1 MLKLIRHLVA
11 ITALPFAV
19 AVLIPW
25 WIAHRY
31 GVVPSLGASGGA
43 LFFQGVGLVALAI
56 GLSLFVAT
64 LRLFA
69 VQGRGTLAPWDPPR
83 RLVVQGPYRHV
94 RNPMISGV
102 VFVLAAE
109 AMLLRSTPHAVWAL
123 VFLAINLV
131 YIPLFEEPGLR
142 ARFGEEY
149 RRYCRHVPRI
159 FPHLRPWD
167 EEEDRGGP

>member
-1 MLKLIRHLVA
+1 MLKLLRHLVA

-19 AVLIPW
+19 AVLVPW
-25 WIAHRY
+25 WLARRY

-43 LFFQGVGLVALAI
+43 LLFQGLGLVALAI

-83 RLVVQGPYRHV
+83 HLVVRGPYRWV

-102 VFVLAAE
+102 FFVLAAE
-109 AMLLRSTPHAVWAL
+109 AMLLQSRPHALWAL

-131 YIPLFEEPGLR
+131 YIPLFEERGLR

-149 RRYCRHVPRI
+149 RRYCGHVPRI
-159 FPHLRPWD
+159 FPRLRPWD
-167 EEEDRGGP
+167 GEVDRGDP